1 MAIFASQI
9 YQSLDREMAEPSRLR
24 LLLAITQLAQSLKPL
39 ENSPVTEIPKK
50 TSARS
55 AKLAS
60 IPLSV
65 AGRGALGI
73 GRQLIGQSPEYAFAD
88 LQEKTAEQVFKVLGE
103 LKGVAMKFGQALS
116 VFEAAL
122 PEEIAKPYRETL
134 TKLQEAA
141 PPLPARVVHKV
152 LAKEL
157 GEDWR
162 DNFADFNDTPAAS
175 ASIGQ
180 VHRGIWKDGRAVAVK
195 VQYPGA
201 AEALVSDLN
210 QIQRFSK
217 IFGLFMPGLE
227 MKPLLEELRARI
239 IEEVDYRYEA
249 QAQEA
254 CWNAYENDPDI
265 AIPKVVAVSDRVLV
279 SEWLDGTPLSRIIA
293 AGTQEER
300 NNAGIKLARFHFTAP
315 MRAGLLHADPHP
327 GNFRVLKD
335 GRLGVLDFGACNRL
349 PNGFPEPFKR
359 LLRNALE
366 GDAIALYNGFKA
378 DGFILPDVD
387 VDPQLVLDYLLPLV
401 EPLRTPYFTYTRE
414 WLRDQSARVGD
425 PRNPTAKIG
434 FQLNLPAEYMLI
446 HRVTLGTTGIFC
458 QLRAQG
464 NFRDEALSWFPEI
477 TPTSLQTIS

>member
-1 MAIFASQI
+1 MSV
-9 YQSLDREMAEPSRLR
+9 SE
-24 LLLAITQLAQSLKPL
+24 QLPQG
-39 ENSPVTEIPKK
+39 
-50 TSARS
+50 TSKRS
-55 AKLAS
+55 AKMAS
-60 IPLSV
+60 IPLSL
-65 AGRGALGI
+65 AGRGAMGF
-73 GRQLIGQSPEYAFAD
+73 GRQLIGQSPDFAFAD
-88 LQEKTAEQVFKVLGE
+88 LQEKTAEQIFKVLGE
-103 LKGVAMKFGQALS
+103 LKGGAMKFGQALS

-134 TKLQEAA
+134 VKLQEAA

-157 GEDWR
+157 GEHWR
-162 DNFADFNDTPAAS
+162 DNFAEFNDTPAAS

-180 VHRGIWKDGRAVAVK
+180 VHKGIWKDGRAVAVK
-195 VQYPGA
+195 IQYPGA
-201 AEALVSDLN
+201 KEALISDLN
-210 QIQRFSK
+210 QIQRFAK
-217 IFGLFMPGLE
+217 IFQLLLPGVE
-227 MKPLLEELRARI
+227 MKPLLEELKARI

-249 QAQEA
+249 SAQSACFEA
-254 CWNAYENDPDI
+254 YKGDSDI
-265 AIPKVVAVSDRVLV
+265 AIPEVIMATDRVLV
-279 SEWLDGTPLSRIIA
+279 SQWLEGTPLAKVIA

-300 NNAGIKLARFHFTAP
+300 NNAGIRLARFHFTAP

-366 GDAIALYNGFKA
+366 GDAIALYNGFKE
-378 DGFILPDVD
+378 DGFILADVE
-387 VDPQLVLDYLLPLV
+387 VSPELVLDYLLPLV
-401 EPLRTPYFTYTRE
+401 EPLRTDYFAYSRD
-414 WLRDQSARVGD
+414 WLRTQSVRVGD

-434 FQLNLPAEYMLI
+434 FQLNLPPEYVLI

-458 QLRAQG
+458 QLRAEG

-477 TPTSLQTIS
+477 TPSHLQKS

>member
-1 MAIFASQI
+1 M
-9 YQSLDREMAEPSRLR
+9 
-24 LLLAITQLAQSLKPL
+24 
-39 ENSPVTEIPKK
+39 
-50 TSARS
+50 
-55 AKLAS
+55 
-60 IPLSV
+60 
-65 AGRGALGI
+65 GI
-73 GRQLIGQSPEYAFAD
+73 GRQLIGQSPSYAFAD

-103 LKGVAMKFGQALS
+103 LKGGAMKFGQALS

-122 PEEIAKPYRETL
+122 PEEIARPYRETL
-134 TKLQEAA
+134 TKLQESA

-162 DNFADFNDTPAAS
+162 DNFASFDDTPAAS

-180 VHRGIWKDGRAVAVK
+180 VHRGLWKDGRAVAVK

-201 AEALVSDLN
+201 AEALISDLN

-239 IEEVDYRYEA
+239 IEEVDYRFEAEA
-249 QAQEA
+249 QET
-254 CWNAYENDPDI
+254 CWLAYENDPDI

-279 SEWLDGTPLSRIIA
+279 SEWLEGTPLARIIA
-293 AGTQEER
+293 EGTQAER

-315 MRAGLLHADPHP
+315 TRAGLLHADPHP
-327 GNFRVLKD
+327 GNFRVLAD
-335 GRLGVLDFGACNRL
+335 GRVGVLDFGACNRL

-366 GDAIALYNGFKA
+366 GDALALYEGFKA
-378 DGFILPDVD
+378 DGFILPEVD

-401 EPLRTPYFTYTRE
+401 EPLRTPYFEYTRE
-414 WLRDQSARVGD
+414 WLREQSARVGD

-477 TPTSLQTIS
+477 TPSTLKTSFERV